1 MIFFNLWRSIK
12 LIFFFILFVLIYFIK
27 ISINFKVFYLFI
39 PILLFISGVF
49 LLISYLIRF
58 RGYVFN
64 YYYFYLILLLFSNN
78 FFFIIFMNNNI
89 LDIFYLINNFVIIL
103 LMLMFLLIIFFISFV
118 FVENKTLRF
127 F

>member
-1 MIFFNLWRSIK
+1 
-12 LIFFFILFVLIYFIK
+12 
-27 ISINFKVFYLFI
+27 
-39 PILLFISGVF
+39 
-49 LLISYLIRF
+49 
-58 RGYVFN
+58 
-64 YYYFYLILLLFSNN
+64 
-78 FFFIIFMNNNI
+78 MNNNI